1 MLSKL
6 SSYLK
11 HVWSNI
17 TIEPVVAM
25 YCLVIALSGIPGEEL
40 YLKKACNV
48 NLNHSMEVCDNIFD
62 HKAAQI
68 ETQKLV
74 STVQVSPSLHASQP
88 LQTPCLVTQCGA
100 AECPRDHIHN
110 VCWTNL

>member
-25 YCLVIALSGIPGEEL
+25 YCLVIALIGIPGEEL
-40 YLKKACNV
+40 YLKKDCNV

-74 STVQVSPSLHASQP
+74 STVQVSPSLHAIASLYRP
-88 LQTPCLVTQCGA
+88 P
-100 AECPRDHIHN
+100 D
-110 VCWTNL
+110 